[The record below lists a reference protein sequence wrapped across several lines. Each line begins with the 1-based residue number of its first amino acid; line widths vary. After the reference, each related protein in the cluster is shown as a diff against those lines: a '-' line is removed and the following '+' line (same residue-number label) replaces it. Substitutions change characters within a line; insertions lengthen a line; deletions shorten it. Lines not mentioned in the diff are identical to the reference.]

1 MKKPMN
7 NTPPEEN
14 FITSLER
21 SILKGFQPSPPPNP
35 IELLGDIRRQLSPT
49 WKDKLRRAWRR
60 SRMERWGRFFQRH
73 SDNSDFRTLLLA
85 VAGWIATV
93 EKRVIVKADELQTMN
108 EAVDLCRTLHQ
119 SYGHDQELF
128 MEVHRELAPRL
139 EKLFPEDRFETLGRN
154 Q

>member
-1 MKKPMN
+1 MKPTNSTATAASSLTNLESSILRGFEPKKP
-7 NTPPEEN
+7 
-14 FITSLER
+14 
-21 SILKGFQPSPPPNP
+21 KAP
-35 IELLGDIRRQLSPT
+35 IELLGEIRKTLAPT
-49 WKDKLRRAWRR
+49 WRERAHKWLRKQ
-60 SRMERWGRFFQRH
+60 RMEHWGRFFQRH